1 VYAQRRERITA
12 AEYSRADPPQN
23 IDRIYITTC
32 FGLNMRKFFTLCMS
46 LAVATGCSSV
56 TVDDYR
62 DSRPELRPDVFFTG
76 YLTAHGVVKNRAGRV
91 IRTFNADID
100 ASWDEGV
107 GTLVEDFIFDDGE
120 NQQRIW
126 TLSPDGQGGY
136 IGTAGDVIG
145 DGTLRFAGNGVFLA
159 YVLRIPYGGSNVDVK
174 VDDRMYLVSPD
185 VLINESILTKF
196 GLRVGSLL
204 LTILRQDG
212 KRAGGTVSE

>member
-1 VYAQRRERITA
+1 
-12 AEYSRADPPQN
+12 
-23 IDRIYITTC
+23 
-32 FGLNMRKFFTLCMS
+32 MRKLFTLCMS
-46 LAVATGCSSV
+46 LAVVTGCSSV
-56 TVDDYR
+56 TVDNYR
-62 DSRPELRPDVFFTG
+62 DNRPELRPDAFFTG

-100 ASWDEGV
+100 ASWEEGV

-145 DGTLRFAGNGVFLA
+145 GGVMGLAGNSAFLD
-159 YVLRIPYGGSNVDVK
+159 YVLRVPYGESTVDVR

-185 VLINESILTKF
+185 VLVNESVLTKF
-196 GLRVGSLL
+196 GVRVGSLL
-204 LTILRQDG
+204 LVILRQDG
-212 KRAGGTVSE
+212 ERAVTVSE

>member
-1 VYAQRRERITA
+1 
-12 AEYSRADPPQN
+12 
-23 IDRIYITTC
+23 
-32 FGLNMRKFFTLCMS
+32 MRTLLTLCMS
-46 LAVATGCSSV
+46 LAVVTGCSSV

-62 DSRPELRPDVFFTG
+62 DNRPELQPEAFFTG

-100 ASWDEGV
+100 ASWEGGV

-136 IGTAGDVIG
+136 KGTAGDVVG
-145 DGTLRFAGNGVFLA
+145 GGVMGVAGNSAFLD
-159 YVLRIPYGGSNVDVK
+159 YVLRIPYGESTVDVR

-185 VLINESILTKF
+185 VLVNESIMTKF

-204 LTILRQDG
+204 LVILKQDG
-212 KRAGGTVSE
+212 ARAATVSE